1 MIEENFDIVYKKF
14 RIELYRHIF
23 SVLGSREGSL
33 SASDYFTVETVYL
46 LGTPTISEFARTLKI
61 SQPNATY
68 RIKSLME
75 KGYLEKLSTKKKSAF
90 RLTVTEKFKKYYH
103 EDMGYGKYIFNRL
116 KAALDEEELKSVDE
130 LFEKF
135 ISACDSTQDAIGD
148 ET

>member
-1 MIEENFDIVYKKF
+1 MIEENFDTVYKKF

-75 KGYLEKLSTKKKSAF
+75 KGYLQKLGTEKKSAF

-103 EDMGYGKYIFNRL
+103 EDMGYGKFIFNLL
-116 KAALDEEELKSVDE
+116 KATLDEEELKSVDE

-135 ISACDSTQDAIGD
+135 IRACESTQDALGD